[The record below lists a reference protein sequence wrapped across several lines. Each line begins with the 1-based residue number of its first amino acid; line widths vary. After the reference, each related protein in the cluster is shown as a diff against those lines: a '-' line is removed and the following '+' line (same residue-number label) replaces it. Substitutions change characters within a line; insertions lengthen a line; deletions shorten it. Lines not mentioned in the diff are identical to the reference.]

1 MEELREESEVI
12 RQNLEGFKEEVEE
25 EVEGKMTL
33 NPQYFNDSDKNSRRN
48 RKTIIE
54 PEHISTEETVI
65 KRKTI
70 ILGQEYFQE
79 GMQRKTTIRPV

>member
-12 RQNLEGFKEEVEE
+12 RQNLEGFKE